1 MSRMPKRFCLV
12 MLCLMVLSAA
22 ASAQSPLTA
31 KAGSSAAPAVE
42 SDRSRDGL
50 IGPVRRVRTE
60 VAKLVNVDGRQGEAK
75 HVLVEVAAYD
85 IRGNKTENQYFPI
98 VGATLTGKE
107 VYKYDEKGNIS
118 EMTMLNAD
126 GSLLSKEIYKY
137 EFDFLGNW
145 NKMTT
150 SVAVVDARGVTFEAT
165 EVTYRSIMYY
175 LDENMVKMVT
185 PGASPTSQPVAPAPN
200 TTANPPANPPASNTT
215 KPAGNSTN
223 KRDKKSTATMAPAL
237 PEASNSATKLASGPV
252 EIKVPPVSPDTE
264 VPIIMLDEPPP
275 APGPRPILKPVSGGV
290 LNGTAL
296 HLPAPLYPDAAK
308 RMRTQG
314 TVTVDV
320 VLDETGKVVSAV
332 ASSGPPILREAA
344 VQAALKARFSPTKLS
359 GQPVKVSGAINYKF
373 SLTAP

>member
-1 MSRMPKRFCLV
+1 MLKRFCLV
-12 MLCLMVLSAA
+12 TLCLMVLSAA

-50 IGPVRRVRTE
+50 LGPVRRVRTE
-60 VAKLVNVDGRQGEAK
+60 VAKLVSADGRQSEGK
-75 HVLVEVAAYD
+75 HTLVEIVAYD
-85 IRGNKTENQYFPI
+85 IKGNKIENQYFPI
-98 VGATLTGKE
+98 AGATLTGKE

-150 SVAVVDARGVTFEAT
+150 SVAVVDARGVTFEPT

-175 LDENMVKMVT
+175 LDENMVKMVQ
-185 PGASPTSQPVAPAPN
+185 PGAAPTSQPVSPPAN
-200 TTANPPANPPASNTT
+200 TTANPPANNTT
-215 KPAGNSTN
+215 KPNSTSGN
-223 KRDKKSTATMAPAL
+223 RRDNKKSNTMVAASL
-237 PEASNSATKLASGPV
+237 PSASSSAIKLASAPTD
-252 EIKVPPVSPDTE
+252 IKIQPVSPDTE
-264 VPIIMLDEPPP
+264 VPLIVLDEPPP

-290 LNGTAL
+290 LNGTAIV
-296 HLPAPLYPDAAK
+296 LPQPVYPDPAK

-320 VLDETGKVVSAV
+320 VLDESGKVVSAI
-332 ASSGPPILREAA
+332 ATSGPAILREAS

-359 GQPVKVSGAINYKF
+359 GQPVKVSGVINYKF
-373 SLTAP
+373 ALAP